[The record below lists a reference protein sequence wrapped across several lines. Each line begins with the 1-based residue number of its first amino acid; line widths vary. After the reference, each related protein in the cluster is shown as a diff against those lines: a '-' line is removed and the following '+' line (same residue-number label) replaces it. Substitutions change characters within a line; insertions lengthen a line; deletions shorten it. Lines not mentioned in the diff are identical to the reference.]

1 MRDLTKPVNYDWLME
16 RATDRDDKLSRAF
29 AGVIH
34 TAGKG
39 VIQPPNLGMGLPI
52 KKFVELLETYFPGSS
67 QEVCGESFREAYT
80 ERVSSLAS
88 EFDDIVELLLEHRSD
103 DAEYNVWAA
112 HAVASGCMGSDH
124 LYHDMGL
131 PDRHTL
137 SSLLE
142 RYFTTLFHKNT
153 GNMKWKK
160 FFYKQLCD
168 RAEVIMCPARNCQSC
183 IDYHNCFGLDE

>member
-1 MRDLTKPVNYDWLME
+1 MSDLLNPVNYAWLLE
-16 RATDRDDKLSRAF
+16 RARDQNDNLSLAF
-29 AGVIH
+29 AGVIQA
-34 TAGKG
+34 TGKG
-39 VIQPPNLGMGLPI
+39 IIQPPNLGMGLPI
-52 KKFVELLETYFPGSS
+52 NKFIELLETFFPGSS
-67 QEVCGESFREAYT
+67 QEICGESFREAYA
-80 ERVSSLAS
+80 ERVSPLAS

-103 DAEYNVWAA
+103 DAECNVWVA

-131 PDRHTL
+131 PDRRTL

-142 RYFTTLFHKNT
+142 CYFTTLFQKNT

-160 FFYKQLCD
+160 FFYKQLCE

-183 IDYHNCFGLDE
+183 IDYQNCFGLDE